1 MTERK
6 AKPRTKIT
14 RTVEI
19 PVTVVI
25 DTREIEL
32 APIKSVIETHE
43 VEIPPIEKL
52 TDRKRGGTKK
62 KR

>member
-25 DTREIEL
+25 DGCEIEL
-32 APIKSVIETHE
+32 APIKSLIETHG

-52 TDRKRGGTKK
+52 TDRKCGGTKK
-62 KR
+62 R